1 MIQTPVNQK
10 LLTNVAIVKL
20 KKGGKNFELACYRNK
35 MVNWRNKQETNI
47 NEVVQIQK
55 IFTNA
60 TRGEEA
66 SKKDLK
72 VFGNKLTQD
81 EIFMEIL
88 NKGEFQVSDLE
99 REAQLES
106 LKKEIAH
113 LIVSMSVNKDDLT
126 NFPLSIVLK
135 AMSECKV
142 RIVENKPSK
151 KQALDLIKE
160 LERVIP
166 IKRA

>member
-1 MIQTPVNQK
+1 MQPVGQK

-20 KKGGKNFELACYRNK
+20 KKGGKQFELACYRNK
-35 MVNWRNKQETNI
+35 VTNWRNKQETNI
-47 NEVVQIQK
+47 NEVVQIDK

-60 TRGEEA
+60 TRGDVA

-72 VFGNKLTQD
+72 VFGNKMTEQ

-99 REAQLES
+99 REAGLENVR
-106 LKKEIAH
+106 KEVAH
-113 LIVSMSVNKDDLT
+113 IIVGMCVNSKDQS
-126 NFPLSIVLK
+126 NFPLSIILK

-142 RIVENKPSK
+142 KLSDTKSAK
-151 KQALDLIKE
+151 K
-160 LERVIP
+160 
-166 IKRA
+166 